1 VLCLTDEDF
10 YRFVAEERAYLHS
23 IRQPPLRD
31 QLSIRYVQV
40 LDELEERKYVQ
51 SPSRFCLMPTTY
63 AYVLGWNGIKRV
75 ELPMEP

>member
-1 VLCLTDEDF
+1 MLCLTDEDF
-10 YRFVAEERAYLHS
+10 YCFVTEERAYLHS

-31 QLSIRYVQV
+31 QLSIRYIQV
-40 LDELEERKYVQ
+40 LDELEERKYIQ

-63 AYVLGWNGIKRV
+63 VLGWNGIKRM